1 MSEERKP
8 DDDKKEVGLYEKL
21 ASRSKELIEEAREK
35 TSGTIDTAIEKA
47 KEEMVVAGDFSHEQ
61 GEKLKA
67 FLKRDLQVTQKGV
80 KKVGQ
85 AAKEALEPHRLTAGI
100 QGTLATI
107 LSVVG
112 EKFEEWS
119 AKLESNLDY
128 KTGELSTPG
137 SLTCK
142 KCDYVIKMHNT
153 GHIPPCPKCRG
164 VEFHKSY

>member
-1 MSEERKP
+1 MNEERKP
-8 DDDKKEVGLYEKL
+8 EDERKEIGLYEKF
-21 ASRSKELIEEAREK
+21 ASRSKEIIEGAKEK

-47 KEEMVVAGDFSHEQ
+47 KEEMVVAGDFSHAQ

-67 FLKRDLQVTQKGV
+67 FLKRDLQATRKGAQV
-80 KKVGQ
+80 AGH
-85 AAKEALEPHRLTAGI
+85 AAKEALEPHRLTAGL

-128 KTGELSTPG
+128 KTGEISTPG
-137 SLTCK
+137 SLSCK
-142 KCDYVIKMHNT
+142 KCGYTIKMSDT

>member
-1 MSEERKP
+1 MDEERKP
-8 DDDKKEVGLYEKL
+8 EDEKKEVGLYEKL
-21 ASRSKELIEEAREK
+21 ASRSKELIEGTKEK

-47 KEEMVVAGDFSHEQ
+47 KEEMVVAGDFSREQ

-67 FLKRDLQVTQKGV
+67 FLKRDLQATQRGV
-80 KKVGQ
+80 KMAGQ
-85 AAKEALEPHRLTAGI
+85 AAKEALEPHRLAAGL

-107 LSVVG
+107 LEVVG
-112 EKFEEWS
+112 EKFEEWG

-142 KCDYVIKMHNT
+142 KCGNTIKLHDT

>member
-1 MSEERKP
+1 MEEQRQSEKE
-8 DDDKKEVGLYEKL
+8 KKEVGLYEKL
-21 ASRSKELIEEAREK
+21 ASRSKELIGEAKEK
-35 TSGTIDTAIEKA
+35 TSGTIDKAIEKA

-67 FLKRDLQVTQKGV
+67 FLKRDLEVARKGIN
-80 KKVGQ
+80 KAGH
-85 AAKEALEPHRLTAGI
+85 AAKEALEPHRLAAGF
-100 QGTLATI
+100 QGILATI
-107 LSVVG
+107 LEVVG
-112 EKFEEWS
+112 EVFEEWG
-119 AKLESNLDY
+119 AKLEANLDY

-142 KCDYVIKMHNT
+142 KCGNIIKIHDT